1 MPDFDL
7 AVIGAGAAGLSVT
20 AVAAQLGLRVALIE
34 RDRMGGDCLNHGCV
48 PSKALLAAAHAAEAV
63 RGGGRLG
70 LRLPAPQ
77 IDWDAVR
84 AHVHGA
90 IEAIAPVDSEAR
102 FRALGAS
109 VLRGEARFAAPD
121 ALAVDGQ
128 RITARRIV
136 IAAGSMATVPPI
148 PGLDQISYLTNATL
162 FDLAERPDHL
172 LILGGGPIGL
182 EMADAFA
189 GLGCRVSVVEA
200 ATIAGNE
207 DPELAAGLRAALSAR
222 GAAILEGAKVA
233 AVEPGPIL
241 ILDDGRRIAGS
252 HLLVAVG
259 RRPNLQALDLP
270 AGNVRA
276 GPGGIATD
284 RGLRS
289 LTNRRVYAVGDIAD
303 PQGIGPRA
311 FTHAGSYH
319 AGIVIRRAL
328 FRLPARVD
336 YGALP
341 RVIYTNPE
349 LAQVGLTEVE
359 ARAAGQQISILRW
372 PLSDNDR
379 AVAERDT
386 VGLVKLVVARD
397 RVIGA
402 GILAPNAGEMIGL
415 WGLAIAQRVK
425 LSALASLIIPYPTR
439 SEAAKRAATSFFA
452 PRLFAPRTK
461 SLVRLLA
468 WLP

>member
-1 MPDFDL
+1 M
-7 AVIGAGAAGLSVT
+7 
-20 AVAAQLGLRVALIE
+20 R
-34 RDRMGGDCLNHGCV
+34 CV
-48 PSKALLAAAHAAEAV
+48 E
-63 RGGGRLG
+63 
-70 LRLPAPQ
+70 
-77 IDWDAVR
+77 
-84 AHVHGA
+84 HVHGVIA
-90 IEAIAPVDSEAR
+90 AIAPTDFGSAFPRPRRHRAAR
-102 FRALGAS
+102 RGP
-109 VLRGEARFAAPD
+109 LRGARHA
-121 ALAVDGQ
+121 AVDGR

-136 IAAGSMATVPPI
+136 IAAGSTAAVPPI
-148 PGLDQISYLTNATL
+148 PGLDQVPYLTNATL

-200 ATIAGNE
+200 ATIAGKE
-207 DPELAAGLRAALSAR
+207 DPELVAGLRDGSVGTRRDAAGGRQGGRGRAR
-222 GAAILEGAKVA
+222 ADLV
-233 AVEPGPIL
+233 
-241 ILDDGRRIAGS
+241 LDDGRRIAGS

-276 GPGGIATD
+276 GPAGIATD

-311 FTHAGSYH
+311 FTHVGAYH

-336 YGALP
+336 YAALP
-341 RVIYTNPE
+341 RVTYTNPE
-349 LAQVGLTEVE
+349 LAQVGVTEVE
-359 ARAAGQQISILRW
+359 AHAAGRRISVLRW

-386 VGLVKLVVARD
+386 AGLVKLVVARN

-425 LSALASLIIPYPTR
+425 LSALASLIVPYPTR
-439 SEAAKRAATSFFA
+439 SEAAKRAAASFFA

-461 SLVRLLA
+461 WPWFACWPGCREATVS
-468 WLP
+468 PTFTP

>member
-1 MPDFDL
+1 
-7 AVIGAGAAGLSVT
+7 
-20 AVAAQLGLRVALIE
+20 
-34 RDRMGGDCLNHGCV
+34 
-48 PSKALLAAAHAAEAV
+48 
-63 RGGGRLG
+63 
-70 LRLPAPQ
+70 
-77 IDWDAVR
+77 
-84 AHVHGA
+84 
-90 IEAIAPVDSEAR
+90 
-102 FRALGAS
+102 
-109 VLRGEARFAAPD
+109 
-121 ALAVDGQ
+121 
-128 RITARRIV
+128 
-136 IAAGSMATVPPI
+136 
-148 PGLDQISYLTNATL
+148 
-162 FDLAERPDHL
+162 
-172 LILGGGPIGL
+172 
-182 EMADAFA
+182 
-189 GLGCRVSVVEA
+189 
-200 ATIAGNE
+200 
-207 DPELAAGLRAALSAR
+207 
-222 GAAILEGAKVA
+222 
-233 AVEPGPIL
+233 
-241 ILDDGRRIAGS
+241 
-252 HLLVAVG
+252 
-259 RRPNLQALDLP
+259 
-270 AGNVRA
+270 
-276 GPGGIATD
+276 
-284 RGLRS
+284 LRS

-311 FTHAGSYH
+311 FTHVGGYH

-349 LAQVGLTEVE
+349 LAQTGMTEAE
-359 ARAAGQQISILRW
+359 AHAAGQQFSVLRW

-386 VGLVKLVVARD
+386 AGLVKLVVARN